1 MVLVVLMVFAR
12 PYATFYI
19 RNAHH
24 VDSPAYLYNAIYR
37 QQYVT
42 RSCVDKGGVR
52 TTEYKLDSFSRRL
65 TNLALFY

>member
-42 RSCVDKGGVR
+42 RS
-52 TTEYKLDSFSRRL
+52 YSIYDSFSNVNFL
-65 TNLALFY
+65 HYSKKLPMKCIKP